1 MSEIIYEKGK
11 DRTERNL
18 DVRNLIKS
26 QETLK
31 TLLHTQVPSKEN
43 RKLMRLQRR
52 ALVIEAINSSSDS
65 EDDFT
70 SYKSFYKV
78 LQTNYSS
85 LELSDYGRDGTEKK
99 SLL

>member
-1 MSEIIYEKGK
+1 MEVSETLQVRGK
-11 DRTERNL
+11 NRTERSL

-31 TLLHTQVPSKEN
+31 SMLHTLVPSREK

-52 ALVIEAINSSSDS
+52 ALVLEPVSSSSDS

-70 SYKSFYKV
+70 NFKSFYRQFYKRFKTSENEY
-78 LQTNYSS
+78 L
-85 LELSDYGRDGTEKK
+85 DGDEYDE
-99 SLL
+99 